1 MNDSSKP
8 SMLKLP
14 NDTFLY
20 PLRFQSINAS
30 RKGNPPNL
38 WVVLDCLTVEGNVE
52 VERIDCE
59 TYEQADAVGRV
70 LAQTMAKYFPEVQVS
85 FREPTLDRHSGIVA

>member
-30 RKGNPPNL
+30 RQGTPPNL
-38 WVVLDCLTVEGNVE
+38 CVVLDCMTVEGNVE

-70 LAQTMAKYFPEVQVS
+70 LAEAMAKYFPEVQVS
-85 FREPTLDRHSGIVA
+85 FQEPMPDRHSSIVA